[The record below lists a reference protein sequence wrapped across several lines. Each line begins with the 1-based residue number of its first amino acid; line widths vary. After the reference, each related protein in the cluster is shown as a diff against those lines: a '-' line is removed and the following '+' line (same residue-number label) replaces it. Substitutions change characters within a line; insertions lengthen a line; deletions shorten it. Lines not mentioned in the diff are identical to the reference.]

1 MNKRSVIRQWL
12 GIGLVSAALLL
23 LAAGF
28 LWDRGYENTESAA
41 VGLGQRVE
49 ERIGLL
55 DRQLE
60 EAFAQ
65 DPDGWLHLP
74 HLPEDMVIYRYR
86 EDTLQSWA
94 HQFPLMNDDIRS
106 RTVVQRLGDQ
116 RGHLASPLR
125 EVGSN
130 LSFANYGPRW
140 YLVKSVDREGTRLI
154 AGLELVNEL
163 RAGSMNGINRRLR
176 TNDRYTILPISA
188 GIGVP
193 VEVGGV
199 PLFKITTERITEQH
213 SRYSYLFWLS
223 VLLFLWGS
231 VMLLY
236 SRPRWLRAGIVA
248 AVQTAILTLLYFY
261 GRRLGADTP
270 IFSPLLYADGIVLY
284 SLGAVIL
291 IHLWITALVVDL
303 YLMRWTMLRRLQGL
317 SRWKMLSWALLL
329 VLWMAAIVAYLH
341 YSFRSIIFN
350 SSIMLELYKVELL
363 NGYTALVYAT
373 FLVLSVSLLLLFQLL
388 SPLARRLLGLR
399 YDAFS
404 RTGRVV
410 FALVTAAY
418 FVITSSYLG
427 YVKECSRMEMWAN
440 RLSMDRDISLEIQ
453 LRSVEQA
460 VAADPVIAG
469 LSALENGYDLIQGR
483 LVSTYMSRISQ
494 DYDINVVIM
503 QPTPLMDAL
512 FNTRIRS
519 AQRIADN
526 SHFFYSLGSNGRAR
540 YTGFYT
546 YYVPDYGSAS
556 ILVLVESKHN
566 REDRGYLSLLGISE
580 PGRVM
585 IPPRYSY
592 AKYISGRLGIYK
604 GDYPYPTVVNE
615 AMAAAGEQGGILSLD
630 GYSHFV
636 EPVSEDEVVIIS
648 RKKTDALDYLIEGI
662 LFALLSFLL
671 VSLLLNRRRKAE
683 AGGRHYYQNRIN
695 LVMYV
700 SLTVTLV
707 VMAVFS
713 VWFVYKRNNVDMQN
727 IMVSRINTLQTMLQ
741 ARLRQVPSEREI
753 LSQEVKGSVEATG
766 NNLKCDITLFS
777 PSGRLLL
784 STTPEVYD
792 RMILGH
798 LLGEEP
804 YYDIVYAHKRF
815 CIHREQMGRRHY
827 YALYAPVFNGEGRM
841 IAIAG
846 SPYTD
851 QSTDFESEAV
861 IHIVS
866 ILTIFVL
873 LLLVARVAT
882 TEMISRLFRP
892 LREMS
897 RKMTVSDV
905 THLELID
912 YQQDDELTGLVQ
924 AYNRMVQDLS
934 DSTRRLAQMERD
946 KAWTDMARRVA
957 HDIKNPLTPIKLK
970 LQMLIRMKQSGNPA
984 WQDRFDEVAATVLEH
999 VDVLAASAD
1008 QFSTFAKL
1016 YDQAPERIDLDALV
1030 SQEVFLFDAREDL
1043 SIEYIGLEG
1052 AWVEGPKPQLT
1063 RVLVNLI
1070 TNAVQAVEAARP
1082 EGGGRIL
1089 VSVRNSVRD
1098 GYYDMVVEDNG
1109 PGVSEDIQD
1118 RIFQPDFTT
1127 KSSGSGLGLAIC
1139 SKIVEHCGGSIAY
1152 SRSFALGGAC
1162 FTVQY
1167 PKSK

>member
-1 MNKRSVIRQWL
+1 MGV
-12 GIGLVSAALLL
+12 GLVSAALLVFGL
-23 LAAGF
+23 GY
-28 LWDRGYENTESAA
+28 LWDRGFENTEAAA
-41 VGLGQRVE
+41 VALGERVE
-49 ERIGLL
+49 ERIDLL
-55 DRQLE
+55 DKQLE
-60 EAFAQ
+60 EAFTQ
-65 DPDGWLHLP
+65 DPEGWLQLP

-116 RGHLASPLR
+116 RGHLTSPLR

-130 LSFANYGPRW
+130 LSFVNYGPRW
-140 YLVKSVDREGTRLI
+140 YLVKAVDREGTRMV

-163 RAGSMNGINRRLR
+163 KAGSMNGINPRLR
-176 TNDRYTILPISA
+176 THDRYTIQPISA

-193 VEVGGV
+193 VEVGGI
-199 PLFKITTERITEQH
+199 PLFKITTERISDPH
-213 SRYSYLFWLS
+213 SRYSYLFWLAI
-223 VLLFLWGS
+223 LLSLWGL

-236 SRPRWLRAGIVA
+236 SRPGWPRAAVVAGI
-248 AVQTAILTLLYFY
+248 QTALLVLLYFY
-261 GRRLGADTP
+261 GMRLGRDTQ
-270 IFSPLLYADGIVLY
+270 IFSPLLYADGGFLY

-291 IHLWITALVVDL
+291 INLLITVLVMDL
-303 YLMRWTMLRRLQGL
+303 YLMRWSMLRSVLR
-317 SRWKMLSWALLL
+317 SPRWKLVTWAAVLLFL
-329 VLWMAAIVAYLH
+329 MAGIVVYLH
-341 YSFRSIIFN
+341 ISFRSILFN
-350 SSIMLELYKVELL
+350 SGICLELYKVEQLSRF
-363 NGYTALVYAT
+363 TAIVYASY
-373 FLVLSVSLLLLFQLL
+373 LVLSISLLLLVQLC
-388 SPLARRLLGLR
+388 SPLLRHLLGIR

-404 RTGRVV
+404 RGGRVV
-410 FALVTAAY
+410 FAIVTAVY
-418 FVITSSYLG
+418 FVVTSSYLG
-427 YVKECSRMEMWAN
+427 FVKERNRMEMWAN

-460 VAADPVIAG
+460 IAADPVIAG

-483 LVSTYMSRISQ
+483 LVSTYMTRISQ
-494 DYDINVVIM
+494 DYDVQAVVM
-503 QPTPLMDAL
+503 QPTQIMDAM
-512 FNTRIRS
+512 FNTRIRNG
-519 AQRIADN
+519 QRIAEN
-526 SHFFYSLGSNGRAR
+526 SHFFYSLGNSGRAR

-546 YYVPDYGSAS
+546 YYVSGYGSSS

-585 IPPRYSY
+585 IPARYSY
-592 AKYISGRLGIYK
+592 AKYVSGRLGIYK
-604 GDYPYPTVVNE
+604 GDYAYPTTISE
-615 AMAAAGEQGGILSLD
+615 ALADAAGEEGGYLTLE
-630 GYSHFV
+630 GYTHFV
-636 EPVSEDEVVIIS
+636 EPVAEDEMMVIS
-648 RKKTDALDYLIEGI
+648 RKKTDILDYIVEGI

-671 VSLLLNRRRKAE
+671 VTLLLTRRKRDP
-683 AGGRHYYQNRIN
+683 GGRHYYQNRIN

-741 ARLRQVPSEREI
+741 ARLRQIPSDHEI
-753 LSQEVKGSVEATG
+753 LSQEVKGAVEATG
-766 NNLKCDITLFS
+766 NDLKCDITLFS
-777 PSGRLLL
+777 PAGRLLL

-804 YYDIVYAHKRF
+804 FYDIIYAHKRF
-815 CIHREQMGRRHY
+815 CVHRERMGARHY
-827 YALYAPVFNGEGRM
+827 YALYAPVFNGDGRM

-861 IHIVS
+861 IHIAS
-866 ILTIFVL
+866 ILTIFLL

-882 TEMISRLFRP
+882 TEMVSRLFRP
-892 LREMS
+892 IREMS
-897 RKMTVSDV
+897 RKMTVTDV
-905 THLELID
+905 DHLELID
-912 YQQDDELTGLVQ
+912 YSQDDELTSLVQ

-970 LQMLIRMKQSGNPA
+970 LQMLIRLKQSGNPA
-984 WQDRFDEVAATVLEH
+984 WQERFDEVAATVLEH

-1008 QFSTFAKL
+1008 QFSAFAKL
-1016 YDQAPERIDLDALV
+1016 YDQVPEQIDLDALV

-1052 AWVEGPKPQLT
+1052 ALVEGPKPQLT
-1063 RVLVNLI
+1063 RVLVNLL

-1082 EGGGRIL
+1082 DGSGRIL

-1098 GYYDMVVEDNG
+1098 GFYDIVVEDNG
-1109 PGVSEDIQD
+1109 PGVSEDIKD

-1127 KSSGSGLGLAIC
+1127 KTSGSGLGLAIC

-1152 SRSFALGGAC
+1152 SRSFALGGAS

-1167 PKSK
+1167 PKIK